1 VSGVSGVSEQA
12 CADLTAGLSAQT
24 EHVVTEA
31 DSAARWGNE
40 LEVLATPVL
49 LWLAE
54 ITAMKAVDGAVP
66 DTEMTVG
73 FAHDVRH
80 LAPTPIGD
88 VVRITATLVEV
99 DGRKLVFEVSAADSS
114 ATVLAGRH
122 TRAIVNRT
130 AFTARVRG

>member
-1 VSGVSGVSEQA
+1 VSEQT

-24 EHVVTEA
+24 DHVVTEA

-49 LWLAE
+49 LWLGE
-54 ITAMKAVDGAVP
+54 ITAMKAVGGAVP

-88 VVRITATLVEV
+88 IVRITATLVEV

-122 TRAIVNRT
+122 TRAIVNRA

>member
-1 VSGVSGVSEQA
+1 MSEQNGA
-12 CADLTAGLSAQT
+12 AVRPVNDLVGRSAQT
-24 EHVVTEA
+24 DHVVTEE

-66 DTEMTVG
+66 ETEMTVG

-80 LAPTPIGD
+80 LAPTLIGD
-88 VVRITATLVEV
+88 TVRITARLVEA
-99 DGRKLVFEVSAADSS
+99 DGRKLIFEVSAADSS

-122 TRAIVNRT
+122 TRAIVNRV
-130 AFTARVRG
+130 AFSARVRG

>member
-1 VSGVSGVSEQA
+1 VN
-12 CADLTAGLSAQT
+12 DLVAGLSAHT
-24 EHVVTEA
+24 DHVVTEE

-54 ITAMKAVDGAVP
+54 TTAMKALDGAVS
-66 DTEMTVG
+66 DAEMTVG

-88 VVRITATLVEV
+88 TVRITARLVEI
-99 DGRKLVFEVSAADSS
+99 DGRKLIFEVSAADSS

-122 TRAIVNRT
+122 TRAIVNRV
-130 AFTARVRG
+130 AFSARVRG

>member
-1 VSGVSGVSEQA
+1 VN
-12 CADLTAGLSAQT
+12 DLVAGLSAQT
-24 EHVVTEA
+24 DHVVTEE

-54 ITAMKAVDGAVP
+54 TTAMKALDGAVP

-88 VVRITATLVEV
+88 TVRITARLVEI
-99 DGRKLVFEVSAADSS
+99 DGRKLIFEVSAADSS

-122 TRAIVNRT
+122 TRAIVNRV
-130 AFTARVRG
+130 AFSARVRG

>member
-1 VSGVSGVSEQA
+1 MNEQNGA
-12 CADLTAGLSAQT
+12 AVRQVNNLVGLSAQT
-24 EHVVTEA
+24 GHVVTED

-49 LWLAE
+49 LWLTE
-54 ITAMKAVDGAVP
+54 ITAMKAIDGAVP
-66 DTEMTVG
+66 ETEMTVG

-88 VVRITATLVEV
+88 TVRVTARLVEA
-99 DGRKLVFEVSAADSS
+99 DGRKLIFEVSAADSS

-122 TRAIVNRT
+122 TRAIVNRV
-130 AFTARVRG
+130 AFSARVRG

>member
-1 VSGVSGVSEQA
+1 MSEQT

-24 EHVVTEA
+24 DHVVTEA

-49 LWLAE
+49 LWLGE
-54 ITAMKAVDGAVP
+54 ITSMKAVEGAVP

-88 VVRITATLVEV
+88 TVRITATLVEV

-122 TRAIVNRT
+122 TRAIVNRA